1 MNGLL
6 SRSSI
11 DRCIAAICCIRN
23 NDEIYDFVPP
33 HNTTIFFLSCS
44 IREMK
49 VRRKITDIF
58 YNIHLSLDIWLC
70 VCLCLALQLK
80 IYYIFYIMAAES
92 TQKFKSTNFYRI
104 IKSFR
109 FAVRKRRIQYEGWS
123 WLVAEEEKSWTMQG
137 WISGNLA
144 DVEVNYPLKCLRKIL
159 EDFLWKSR

>member
-1 MNGLL
+1 
-6 SRSSI
+6 
-11 DRCIAAICCIRN
+11 
-23 NDEIYDFVPP
+23 
-33 HNTTIFFLSCS
+33 
-44 IREMK
+44 MK

-137 WISGNLA
+137 WISGNLS

-159 EDFLWKSR
+159 EDFFVKIALTLVLKITNNNHVTDHSDLSIEASSIKM